1 MKLSSRARYA
11 VRLTMEVHRRSVNGE
26 PVRLSEVA
34 RVTNISRRFL
44 EQLAMGLKSH
54 SILRGICGRNGGYIL
69 GRQASEI
76 TIGDVVRSVIGPIE
90 LADCTEQP
98 NDCMAADFCESRLIW
113 MLLEQRVNDT
123 LDDYS
128 IEDILDKASLA
139 SIRGLLRNEN
149 GEEANSRRGT
159 RRPTRTAS

>member
-11 VRLTMEVHRRSVNGE
+11 VRLTIEVHRLSVDGE

-34 RVTNISRRFL
+34 RVTNISRRYL

-69 GRQASEI
+69 GRQAGEI

-113 MLLEQRVNDT
+113 MLLEQRVNET

-128 IEDILDKASLA
+128 IEDILDKTSLA
-139 SIRGLLRNEN
+139 SIRRLLRNEN
-149 GEEANSRRGT
+149 SPETRSRRGT
-159 RRPTRTAS
+159 NRPTRTAS